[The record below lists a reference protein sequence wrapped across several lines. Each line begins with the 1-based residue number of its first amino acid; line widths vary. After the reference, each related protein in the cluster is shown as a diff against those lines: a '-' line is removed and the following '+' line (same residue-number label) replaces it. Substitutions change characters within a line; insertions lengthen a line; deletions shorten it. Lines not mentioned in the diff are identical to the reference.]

1 MGDIRQFIVSLD
13 KWGDQVPRKI
23 GQIQRAISFEVF
35 KNVIT
40 GTPVDTGRA
49 RASWFI
55 NVASPN
61 RDVAPERPGGTG
73 AAELAA
79 AESLGRLAEIV
90 PERVTGVET
99 IYITNNLPYIVPLA
113 EGSSQ
118 QAPKGWVEQA
128 VQAGAR
134 LGDAIV
140 IKD

>member
-1 MGDIRQFIVSLD
+1 MGDVRQFIVSLD
-13 KWGDQVPRKI
+13 KWGDQVPRKV

-55 NVASPN
+55 NVASPI
-61 RDVAPERPGGTG
+61 RAVAPERPAGTAAAA
-73 AAELAA
+73 AAE
-79 AESLGRLAEIV
+79 AESLGRFAEVV
-90 PERVTGVET
+90 PDRVTGLET
-99 IYITNNLPYIVPLA
+99 IYITNNLPYIVRLA
-113 EGSSQ
+113 EGTSH